1 MTGKPEQVPTY
12 FDLEP
17 MLYNLKHSIR
27 LMTVMLEK
35 ALNDPDSN
43 IDADDS
49 EAIFHAAYNVR
60 AHADETLEHW
70 IEAQAADSRKTAA

>member
-1 MTGKPEQVPTY
+1 
-12 FDLEP
+12 
-17 MLYNLKHSIR
+17 
-27 LMTVMLEK
+27 MLEK

>member
-27 LMTVMLEK
+27 LMMVMLEK

-49 EAIFHAAYNVR
+49 EAIYHAAYNVR
-60 AHADETLEHW
+60 RHADHALGHW
-70 IEAQAADSRKTAA
+70 NESHAAANRKTAA